1 MYSPIN
7 LCNKFCLLNLFA
19 GEGKSCWN
27 QLIWT
32 ALKASKALFHGRR
45 TKVEKKS
52 SQPSNNKEWSGIVWF
67 CLRTEGDLPNQMGKV
82 REQTT
87 GIQAGATHHSN
98 ISRNSNIAQVEKSHY
113 VPSPLFVETKI
124 VNIWANFSLL
134 EPYLT
139 KANYTRVD
147 VFTHKFV

>member
-1 MYSPIN
+1 
-7 LCNKFCLLNLFA
+7 
-19 GEGKSCWN
+19 
-27 QLIWT
+27 
-32 ALKASKALFHGRR
+32 
-45 TKVEKKS
+45 
-52 SQPSNNKEWSGIVWF
+52 
-67 CLRTEGDLPNQMGKV
+67 MGKV

-98 ISRNSNIAQVEKSHY
+98 LSRNSNIAQVEKSHY